1 MSIRAR
7 LAALN
12 PVFALEVRTLRLTLR
27 FPTDEDLVDLAELAT
42 LGVHAPDVMPFE
54 TPWTQVP
61 TPFQQRNTLQWFWQQ
76 RATLQG
82 NSPFVTMATVVDG
95 VVVGTQGLVTSNWK
109 GTRTFETGSWIGI
122 GHQGR
127 GIGKEMRVAALHLGF
142 DGFGADR
149 MVTEAF
155 ADNPSSVG
163 VTESLGY
170 RPNGD
175 VFVPRGGEPTR
186 SLRYVMDRD
195 DFAPLRRDDV
205 EIEGAEAVLEMIGSE
220 HVPGQPAPD
229 SRS

>member
-12 PVFALEVRTLRLTLR
+12 PVFALEVRTSRLTLR
-27 FPTDEDLVDLAELAT
+27 FPTDEDLADLAELAT

-82 NSPFVTMATVVDG
+82 DSPFITMATVVDG
-95 VVVGTQGLVTSNWK
+95 VVVGTQGLVTSSWK
-109 GTRTFETGSWIGI
+109 GTRPFATGSWSGI
-122 GHQGR
+122 GH
-127 GIGKEMRVAALHLGF
+127 HLGF
-142 DGFGADR
+142 DGFGAER
-149 MVTEAF
+149 MVTEAY

-170 RPNGD
+170 RPNGE
-175 VFVPRGGEPTR
+175 VLGPRSGEPTR
-186 SLRYVMDRD
+186 VVRYTMDRD
-195 DFAPLRRDDV
+195 DFARLRRDDV

-220 HVPGQPAPD
+220 HVPGQPAPE
-229 SRS
+229 SGS